1 METIIFWILV
11 FVLSLFFLVK
21 GSDWLLN
28 SAEEIGLHL
37 GFSPFVIGVVLTGVG
52 TSLPELASGI
62 AGIFQGA
69 PDIVIANAIGSNM
82 ANMLLV
88 TGVAA
93 VIGRH
98 LIITKNLID
107 LELPLLA
114 IATVLFLGAA
124 YDGAI
129 GHIEGI
135 FLVVTYLVYLTYSV
149 LTERRTSTVIA
160 QRGEEIEEHL
170 QKYKRK
176 FTYMVVKP
184 FFLFKEYI
192 MFALGAVALG
202 LGAHYTVESVI
213 ALSQIFGVATSLIS
227 ISAIAFGTSLPE
239 LLVAVK
245 AVMRE
250 KYEVAVGNVLG
261 SNAFNVLMV
270 VGIPS
275 VAVTLPIETQTL
287 LFAVPALALTTFL
300 FIISGISRVIHHW
313 EGMMFLAIYA
323 FFIMKLFGVI

>member
-1 METIIFWILV
+1 MEAIIFWILV

-21 GSDWLLN
+21 GSDWLLD
-28 SAEEIGLHL
+28 SAEDIGLHL

-52 TSLPELASGI
+52 TSLPEFASGV

-69 PDIVIANAIGSNM
+69 PEIVVANAIGSNM

-88 TGVAA
+88 IGIAA
-93 VIGRH
+93 VIGRR

-114 IATVLFLGAA
+114 IATVLFISTA
-124 YDGAI
+124 YDGTI
-129 GHIEGI
+129 GQTEGM
-135 FLVVTYLVYLTYSV
+135 FLILTYMVYLTYSV

-160 QRGEEIEEHL
+160 QRGEEIEKHL

-192 MFALGAVALG
+192 MFALGAIALG

-213 ALSQIFGVATSLIS
+213 ALSQIFGVAASLIS

-245 AVMRE
+245 AIMRE

-270 VGIPS
+270 VGIPAS
-275 VAVTLPIETQTL
+275 AVSLPLDDQTL
-287 LFAVPALALTTFL
+287 FFAVPALALTTFI

-313 EGMMFLAIYA
+313 EGMMFLVIYA
-323 FFIMKLFGVI
+323 FFIMKLFGII